1 MDNAPA
7 GKMVRKGRKKHSKGR
22 LRASLVF
29 AGLKGSRRGKV
40 QRKRK

>member
-7 GKMVRKGRKKHSKGR
+7 GKMVGKSKKKHSKGR
-22 LRASLVF
+22 LRTSTIF

-40 QRKRK
+40 QKKRK